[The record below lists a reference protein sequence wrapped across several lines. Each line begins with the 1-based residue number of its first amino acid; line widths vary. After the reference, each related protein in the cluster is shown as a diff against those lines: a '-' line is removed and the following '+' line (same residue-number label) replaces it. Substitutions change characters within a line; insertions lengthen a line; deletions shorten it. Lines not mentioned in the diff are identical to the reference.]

1 MAKPARSTPRPRRPR
16 AVGLTTRIT
25 AQLGILATL
34 GGIPY
39 ALYALAGNP
48 LPDELPSWSHLGELL
63 TTPDDGSV
71 LLTAITWVGWI
82 GWASFALPLLVEII
96 CHIFRWRPPRI
107 LGLAWQQRRAAAL
120 VAAAL
125 SIGAAPAVASA
136 NAITMPST
144 PPGIAATHTPTTATH
159 VSLNTTL
166 ATTTVSEKT
175 ATARPTY
182 EVARGDWLYHIA
194 ERFLGDGDRYVDIAA
209 LNPAFKEADPRFPDH
224 IVAGQVLNLP
234 TDATD
239 SGPRRHATGK
249 LRTPPT
255 PPTAEEVPRGAPSQ
269 QPAPATPTV
278 PTPPTTTPEP
288 SSTASA
294 LPTSE
299 ASVSAPPV
307 PTEPS
312 TPDPAPTSIVDDE
325 PADDADG
332 RDFDVALPITAAL
345 ATAGLLAALL
355 LARLTQRRRRQR
367 QHRRPGRRIPTP
379 NPTIERRVRNA
390 AQPVDVNRLDHALRT
405 LATGLRDHDPDD
417 LPDLAAAWLAGGEVH
432 LMLAHANTS
441 APPPFQADSS
451 AMDWMLPATATLPDV
466 EDTLAPLPVLVTV
479 ASRPGGDHLLI
490 DLERTGLLTI
500 SGEPERSRD
509 LIRYVAAELAT
520 NQWSDDAEVVL
531 AGFDPVDVD
540 HLLAIGGNRITA
552 ATSTANAIE
561 RARRRAAANAK
572 AMTDIGITT
581 TFAGRVAD
589 IVADAW
595 MPHVLLIAD
604 TTNVEDQLTALAD
617 ELRLA
622 GRCAVAVAAVAE
634 TPTTW
639 HVDVSADGSLAVDWL
654 SITNTAATRLPRDQL
669 ARLAPVMR
677 AARAAAPIDD
687 QPGDEPVP
695 AATDP
700 DPWAEGTDAH
710 GHLLDAGSA
719 PDDVE
724 DNEPAD
730 PDHRAVHEN
739 PTGAD
744 STADQHA
751 QERRPAVPESDR
763 STPAPTQAGTNAT
776 QPVDIAA
783 LTPITNGATAR
794 TAPAVSNRSR
804 EPHDPT
810 LDEDLDAWY
819 RPDPHRP
826 RIAILGP
833 VDVQAPGEMPDE
845 RIRFY
850 SELVVY
856 LTQRGR
862 AGATGEQIDDALWPE
877 RGVNARSRRVA
888 ISKVRRWLGETAEGT
903 HWLPPNAGADR
914 LYRLTPGV
922 LLDWQ
927 LFRRLRARGEARGAA
942 GIADLR
948 QALELVRGEPLAG
961 AELPYSS
968 GYRNPY
974 TWLPGSDVQPHNLAS
989 AVVDTAHQLVDL
1001 YLAAGDTTGARWA
1014 VERAWLADP
1023 ARLDDHPWID
1033 AMRVARADGRSAELR
1048 ALLDDLVRTREAEV
1062 PEDLS
1067 PDTYGAV
1074 HELVGDLLRVG

>member
-1 MAKPARSTPRPRRPR
+1 MNRHSPSARRTGAGILHRL
-16 AVGLTTRIT
+16 G

-48 LPDELPSWSHLGELL
+48 LPDHIPNWSQLGELL
-63 TTPDDGSV
+63 TTRDDGG
-71 LLTAITWVGWI
+71 LFLTAIAWAGWI
-82 GWASFALPLLVEII
+82 GWTSFALPLLVEIV
-96 CHIFRWRPPRI
+96 CHVFRWRPPRL

-125 SIGAAPAVASA
+125 SIGAAPTVASA
-136 NAITMPST
+136 NAITMPAA
-144 PPGIAATHTPTTATH
+144 PPAATAYGQNSITLTSAQTVTSETAVNH
-159 VSLNTTL
+159 RP
-166 ATTTVSEKT
+166 ATDSR
-175 ATARPTY
+175 ATY
-182 EVARGDWLYHIA
+182 VVARGDWLYYIA
-194 ERFLGDGDRYVDIAA
+194 ERTLGDGDRYVDIAE
-209 LNPAFKEADPRFPDH
+209 LNPEMKKADPRFPDH
-224 IVAGQVLNLP
+224 IVPGQRLRLP
-234 TDATD
+234 ADAD
-239 SGPRRHATGK
+239 DRGSRRHATGTI
-249 LRTPPT
+249 RTPPK
-255 PPTAEEVPRGAPSQ
+255 PPTAEEIPRR
-269 QPAPATPTV
+269 
-278 PTPPTTTPEP
+278 E
-288 SSTASA
+288 
-294 LPTSE
+294 
-299 ASVSAPPV
+299 
-307 PTEPS
+307 S
-312 TPDPAPTSIVDDE
+312 TPDPATPPPPTSVPTPEASIAPTVTPDSTSTTPTASAEEE
-325 PADDADG
+325 PADDDS
-332 RDFDVALPITAAL
+332 DFDAALPISAAL

-355 LARLTQRRRRQR
+355 LIRLTQRRRRQR
-367 QHRRPGRRIPTP
+367 QHRRPGRRIPAAHPVT
-379 NPTIERRVRNA
+379 ERQVRAA
-390 AQPVDVNRLDHALRT
+390 AQPVDVNRLDHALRA
-405 LATGLRDHDPDD
+405 LAIGLRDYDPVD
-417 LPDLAAAWLAGGEVH
+417 LPDLAAAWLSGGDVH
-432 LMLAHANTS
+432 LMLAQANPS
-441 APPPFQADSS
+441 APPPFQADST
-451 AMDWMLPATATLPDV
+451 AMSWMLPATAALPDV
-466 EDTLAPLPVLVTV
+466 DDTLAPLPVLVTV
-479 ASRPGGDHLLI
+479 ASRPVGDHLLI

-509 LIRYVAAELAT
+509 LIRYFAAELAT

-572 AMTDIGITT
+572 AMTDTGITT

-604 TTNVEDQLTALAD
+604 TTNVKEQLTALAD

-622 GRCAVAVAAVAE
+622 GRCAVAVAAVTE

-639 HVDVSADGSLAVDWL
+639 HVDVSADGSLAIDWL

-677 AARAAAPIDD
+677 AARAAAPTDD

-710 GHLLDAGSA
+710 GHLLDADSA

-739 PTGAD
+739 PTSAD

-751 QERRPAVPESDR
+751 QERRPAVPEPDR
-763 STPAPTQAGTNAT
+763 STPAPTQAGTTAT

-783 LTPITNGATAR
+783 LTPITNGATSR
-794 TAPAVSNRSR
+794 TAPAASNRSR

-856 LTQRGR
+856 LAQRGR

-888 ISKVRRWLGETAEGT
+888 VSKVRRWLGETAEGT

-927 LFRRLRARGEARGAA
+927 LFRRLRARGEARGVA

-1001 YLAAGDTTGARWA
+1001 YLAVGDTTGARWA

-1067 PDTYGAV
+1067 PDTYAAV
-1074 HELVGDLLRVG
+1074 HELVGDLLRAG